1 MSRFDIIVDRHPDKP
16 MAYRFKKTN
25 RVGLVYEYIKKCIED
40 DVALEASNLYPS
52 VLDQAL
58 LKHQEN
64 YRIPIIT
71 KSEKTLRV
79 LSMSSQIK
87 RIYTVDSIPKDVIR
101 VICYWDL
108 NPKEIPVQIE
118 VALAIIRNADD

>member
-16 MAYRFKKTN
+16 TAYSFKKTN

-118 VALAIIRNADD
+118 VALTIIRNADD